1 MKDFMNAIFSWM
13 LVGVVSAV
21 VHASIEKQKLT
32 VGKLG
37 GAALVG
43 PALPVVIIIHQIKK
57 NINVNTCLMNCG
69 DENEQK

>member
-1 MKDFMNAIFSWM
+1 MKSFMNAIFSWI

-21 VHASIEKQKLT
+21 VHTSIEKQKLT

-37 GAALVG
+37 VAALVG
-43 PALPVVIIIHQIKK
+43 PALAVVIIIHQIKK
-57 NINVNTCLMNCG
+57 NINVDTCLMNCG